1 MADLVLP
8 SLALYVDVVRVR
20 SPSLLLTSLKPPS
33 SFLFTLCCAAEF
45 GLERNGRDMRFAD
58 REALEVIVRVVSKT
72 SLKRGRIVAR
82 QPAIIP
88 APGSMVDQMVQ
99 FAEFPT
105 IN

>member
-1 MADLVLP
+1 
-8 SLALYVDVVRVR
+8 
-20 SPSLLLTSLKPPS
+20 
-33 SFLFTLCCAAEF
+33 
-45 GLERNGRDMRFAD
+45 MRFAD

-105 IN
+105 INQLAEQNLRKAACSSIQKKSSISVSPLMYLKRMIEQMQPLCQS